1 MSPADGCRSSA
12 VRAQGQP
19 SGRERL
25 HSIVSLQCM
34 ARRTLCSIFH
44 RPSSGV
50 APLQL
55 STRSPETVAVEAVA
69 EVKQLQAAIGV
80 LGENSIHAKALHE
93 ALRVAQ
99 NKAKLPPIQEQTC
112 KMFLERARKR
122 VFRAQVVIDRA
133 IEQKAVR
140 DNADS
145 RLSRSKLR
153 RCQHHPWRFELCRSL
168 QEKIDSDALRSRP
181 DQPEISNHSDHVS
194 RTFHRCRQPT
204 CRSWRAIAI
213 ANSAMRWS
221 SVGSIGSDVAMAG
234 QSKSSG
240 SQTPV
245 HRRRQREWCSAVQI
259 DSRSGLREVRVG
271 EASNPSMILQTMN
284 PSCQPEG

>member
-25 HSIVSLQCM
+25 HSIVSLQCIS
-34 ARRTLCSIFH
+34 RSPLCSIFQ
-44 RPSSGV
+44 RPSLGV
-50 APLQL
+50 PPLQL
-55 STRSPETVAVEAVA
+55 PSRSPETVAVEAVA

-80 LGENSIHAKALHE
+80 LGENSVHAKALHE

-112 KMFLERARKR
+112 KTFLERARKR
-122 VFRAQVVIDRA
+122 VLRAQVVIDRA
-133 IEQKAVR
+133 IEHKAVR

-153 RCQHHPWRFELCRSL
+153 RCQHHPWRFKLCRSCTR
-168 QEKIDSDALRSRP
+168 RSTATL
-181 DQPEISNHSDHVS
+181 SDHVWTNQESRSIQTSGWGRVLLVS

-204 CRSWRAIAI
+204 
-213 ANSAMRWS
+213 
-221 SVGSIGSDVAMAG
+221 
-234 QSKSSG
+234 
-240 SQTPV
+240 
-245 HRRRQREWCSAVQI
+245 
-259 DSRSGLREVRVG
+259 
-271 EASNPSMILQTMN
+271 
-284 PSCQPEG
+284 